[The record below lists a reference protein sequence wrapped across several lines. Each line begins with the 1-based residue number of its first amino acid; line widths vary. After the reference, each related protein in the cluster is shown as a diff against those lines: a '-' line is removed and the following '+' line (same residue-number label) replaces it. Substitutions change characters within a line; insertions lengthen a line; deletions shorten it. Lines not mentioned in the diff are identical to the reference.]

1 MSRFTFHETDTLTS
15 DLARLLKAED
25 PDAVACDATP
35 SPAAS
40 RLSTA
45 FPGIILLNDHRP
57 CAAIGYT
64 REPCDTVAISEPV
77 VLLEATAEVYRA
89 YCGQLI
95 EAVKRRA
102 VSEGARRLQVLL
114 PVSKCDAGLERVL
127 TEHGFMST
135 TDIVQWD
142 LTAAPV
148 DRCMSPD
155 RSIIQRYD
163 PAASNISCVREIQ
176 SALDAILDSS
186 EDLSSQPHP
195 TAAELLTRWQGMGT
209 HVFMYRIGHE
219 IAGLLTCVTHPILS
233 GVAPVAGTTSHS
245 DTNVCIEYI
254 GVVPAFRRRQIASLL
269 IGQIPTL
276 LSSICD
282 SDSPASERLETK
294 PSSHRLNGIRNQG
307 LNLTAYSD
315 SANAP
320 ANSLYER
327 CGFVRTISRHLW
339 CCDLAGN
346 ERA

>member
-25 PDAVACDATP
+25 TDAVACDATNY
-35 SPAAS
+35 PAS
-40 RLSTA
+40 CRTTE
-45 FPGIILLNDHRP
+45 FPGIILLYDHRP
-57 CAAIGYT
+57 HAVIGYT
-64 REPCDTVAISEPV
+64 REPCETVAISEPV

-89 YCGQLI
+89 FCGQLI

-102 VSEGARRLQVLL
+102 VSDGARRLQLLL
-114 PVSKCDAGLERVL
+114 PVSKCDAGLPRVL

-142 LTAAPV
+142 LTAAV
-148 DRCMSPD
+148 DRCLSPD

-163 PAASNISCVREIQ
+163 PAASNISCAREIQ
-176 SALDAILDSS
+176 SALDAVLECS
-186 EDLSSQPHP
+186 EDLASQPHP
-195 TAAELLTRWQGMGT
+195 TAAELLTRWQRMGA
-209 HVFMYRIGHE
+209 HVFVYRIGHE

-233 GVAPVAGTTSHS
+233 AVAPITGTTSHS

-269 IGQIPTL
+269 IRELPTL

-282 SDSPASERLETK
+282 SDSPASERLETEQ
-294 PSSHRLNGIRNQG
+294 SSHRLNGIQSQG
-307 LNLTAYSD
+307 LKVTAYSD
-315 SANAP
+315 AANAP
-320 ANSLYER
+320 ATSLYER
-327 CGFVRTISRHLW
+327 CGFVRTINRHLW
-339 CCDLAGN
+339 CCDLARN